1 MCASMMYQHLPSVIG
16 IVGSGQMGCGI
27 AQAIAQRGLT
37 VLLNDASPTA
47 IEKGL
52 NGVKKALERLVRKG
66 TVAPDDAAA
75 TLGRIHTS
83 HGSVE
88 ALRGADFI
96 IEAVAEDEALKK
108 EVFRNLDK
116 ATRVG
121 TILASNTS
129 SISITRIASATTKPH
144 RVVGMHFMH
153 PATVVP
159 LVEVAKGMHTSQQTY
174 ESARS
179 FAEHLGKTVCV
190 SLDRPG
196 FLVYRLL
203 MPLINE
209 AFFLLSEGVGTAEDI
224 DRSMRLGTNMQA
236 GPLRMADNI
245 GLDTCLNIMRTLYSQ
260 FGDPKYR
267 PCPLLVQYVDGGL
280 LGVKNGRGVFQY
292 DPSMHDVVHAQQPH
306 LNISGSTRSSASSTS
321 YGI

>member
-1 MCASMMYQHLPSVIG
+1 MYTLPTIIG

-27 AQAIAQRGLT
+27 AQVAAQKGLT
-37 VLLNDASPTA
+37 VLLNDASAAA
-47 IEKGL
+47 IDRGFTVLQKS
-52 NGVKKALERLVRKG
+52 LERLVKKG
-66 TVAPDDAAA
+66 TVTPDDAAA
-75 TLGRIHTS
+75 TVGRIHTS
-83 HGSVE
+83 HGSLE

-96 IEAVAEDEALKK
+96 IEAVAEEENIKK
-108 EVFRNLDK
+108 EVFRSLDK
-116 ATRVG
+116 VTRVG

-129 SISITRIASATTKPH
+129 SISITRIASVTTRPH

-153 PATVVP
+153 PAPLVP
-159 LVEVAKGMHTSQQTY
+159 LVELAKGMHTSQQTF
-174 ESARS
+174 ETAQSLAQ
-179 FAEHLGKTVCV
+179 HLGKSVCV
-190 SLDRPG
+190 SIDRPG

-224 DRSMRLGTNMQA
+224 DRSMRLGTNMQS

-245 GLDTCLNIMRTLYSQ
+245 GLDTCLNIMRTLHTQ

-267 PCPLLVQYVDGGL
+267 PCPLLAQYVDGGL

-292 DPSMHDVVHAQQPH
+292 DPLIHDVVHAAQPH
-306 LNISGSTRSSASSTS
+306 VNLTHHMASPASSASSYS
-321 YGI
+321 L

>member
-1 MCASMMYQHLPSVIG
+1 MCASMMYQHLPTVIG

-27 AQAIAQRGLT
+27 AHVAAQRGLT
-37 VLLNDASPTA
+37 VLLNDFSATA
-47 IEKGL
+47 IERGL
-52 NGVKKALERLVRKG
+52 SGLQKSLERLVRKG
-66 TVAPDDAAA
+66 TVTPDDAAA
-75 TLGRIHTS
+75 TIGRIHTS
-83 HGSVE
+83 HGSLE
-88 ALRGADFI
+88 AMRGAEFI
-96 IEAVAEDEALKK
+96 IEAVAEDESVKK

-116 ATRVG
+116 VTRVG

-129 SISITRIASATTKPH
+129 SISITRIASATSKPH

-153 PATVVP
+153 PAPVVP
-159 LVEVAKGMHTSQQTY
+159 LVELAKGMHTSQQTY

-179 FAEHLGKTVCV
+179 LAQHLGKSVCV
-190 SLDRPG
+190 SMDRPG

-224 DRSMRLGTNMQA
+224 DRSMRLGTNMQS

-245 GLDTCLNIMRTLYSQ
+245 GLDTCLNIMRTLHTQ
-260 FGDPKYR
+260 FGDSKYR

-292 DPSMHDVVHAQQPH
+292 DPLIHDIIHAQQPH
-306 LNISGSTRSSASSTS
+306 VNLTHNISNAASS
-321 YGI
+321 YNVH